1 MHFLCRVAA
10 SSARRQTME
19 LATSRTSML
28 SLLTNASGHCQP
40 VGMILVWNSFS
51 LTEQYRKM
59 KHL

>member
-1 MHFLCRVAA
+1 
-10 SSARRQTME
+10 ME
-19 LATSRTSML
+19 LATSRTFLL

-40 VGMILVWNSFS
+40 VGMILVWNSLS